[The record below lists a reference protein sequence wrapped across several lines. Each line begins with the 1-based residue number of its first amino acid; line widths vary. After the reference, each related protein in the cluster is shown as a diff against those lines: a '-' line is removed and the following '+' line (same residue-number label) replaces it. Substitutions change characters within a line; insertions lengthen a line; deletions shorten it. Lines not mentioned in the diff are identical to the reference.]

1 VREPIGF
8 SQAVTDEKTKG
19 DFNRTNYVKYTYTQF
34 LIKII

>member
-1 VREPIGF
+1 VREPISF
-8 SQAVTDEKTKG
+8 SQTVADEETKG